1 MVEVTSVPNFY
12 LSRSADELVL
22 KVGNNPI
29 QEKYAGKRVLVI
41 GGGVTGLTVCNVEAS
56 S

>member
-1 MVEVTSVPNFY
+1 MVEAASAPNFY

-29 QEKYAGKRVLVI
+29 HEECPGKRVLVI
-41 GGGVTGLTVCNVEAS
+41 GGGVTGLTVCNFEAS